1 MQPETRSTVQ
11 GTDRKILVIN
21 CGSSSL
27 KYEVWQMPQRV
38 SLGRGLV
45 ERIGELK
52 GRITQKT
59 PRGEYCRDEQVPHHK
74 KAMELVQQA
83 LMDPASGVVESMAEI
98 KGVGH
103 RVVHGGEQY
112 ASSVIITS

>member
-1 MQPETRSTVQ
+1 MHAATN
-11 GTDRKILVIN
+11 KNILVIN

-59 PRGEYCRDEQVPHHK
+59 PKGRHPAGGAGPAPQGGHGDGVRG
-74 KAMELVQQA
+74 A
-83 LMDPASGVVESMAEI
+83 
-98 KGVGH
+98 
-103 RVVHGGEQY
+103 HGPGPGS
-112 ASSVIITS
+112 ARRP

>member
-1 MQPETRSTVQ
+1 MHAA
-11 GTDRKILVIN
+11 TDRKILVIN

-27 KYEVWQMPQRV
+27 KYEAWGMPQRV

-59 PRGEYCRDEQVPHHK
+59 PRC
-74 KAMELVQQA
+74 ELVREIGR
-83 LMDPASGVVESMAEI
+83 ASCRE
-98 KGVGH
+98 
-103 RVVHGGEQY
+103 RV
-112 ASSVIITS
+112 